1 MDARARAYGA
11 VCRLRRRCILA
22 LAGGGCSIS
31 TSQFDAVFGGGDK
44 SDITGSIAQPPAAK
58 GASELPPAGDLAH
71 MHAAASAVLSGG
83 GKDASAPW
91 ENPSTGAR
99 GTVTP
104 IASAYTQDG
113 QTCHDFLASYV
124 NGSSQ
129 AWMQGE
135 ACKQNRAAGKCA
147 RSSPGSSPS
156 FLSPSRDPP
165 TLTSRASAGSKSAV
179 ARSAKAESGGPR
191 AAKRRFFDSALDSR

>member
-1 MDARARAYGA
+1 M
-11 VCRLRRRCILA
+11 LA
-22 LAGGGCSIS
+22 LGAGGCSIS

-44 SDITGSIAQPPAAK
+44 SDVTGSIARPPAVK
-58 GASELPPAGDLAH
+58 EASELPPAGDIAH
-71 MHAAASAVLSGG
+71 VHAAASAVLSGG

-124 NGSSQ
+124 NGRSQ

-135 ACKQNRAAGKCA
+135 ACQQNRGSWEVRALKPWK
-147 RSSPGSSPS
+147 RS
-156 FLSPSRDPP
+156 
-165 TLTSRASAGSKSAV
+165 
-179 ARSAKAESGGPR
+179 
-191 AAKRRFFDSALDSR
+191 